1 MKRQWWQEKV
11 AYQIYPKSF
20 YDSNG
25 DGIGDL
31 QGIIQKLDYLKELGV
46 DILWLC
52 PIFNSPQAD
61 QGYDI
66 SDYYN
71 IHPDFGNMTDM
82 EELIAEAKKRD
93 MYILMDLVVN
103 HCSDEHEWFQKAIA
117 DPDGEYGQYFY
128 IEEVSDGKIPSNWRS
143 YFGGSVWEKLP
154 GHDNKYYMH
163 LFHKKQPDLNWENPK
178 VRSEVQ
184 RIVNW
189 WLEKGL
195 GGFRVDAITNIKKA
209 LPYKDYPADRAD
221 GLCVIQKM
229 LVDAGGPGAF
239 LHELKEKTFKP
250 YHAFTVGEA
259 FDVPEQEMPNFV
271 GDDGY
276 FSTIF
281 NFSTVAIGKSGK
293 GWYDRQAVQ
302 PEQYIQ
308 ALFDA
313 QEGMNKIGFVANIVE
328 NHDEPRGASHYL
340 PKGECTE
347 KGKKLLGLLSFMI
360 RGIPFIYQGQEI
372 GMENTTFES
381 LAEIDDIVTYDEYE
395 VARQA
400 GLSEAEALRAVSHY
414 SRDNT
419 RTPMHWEDTEN
430 AGFTSGKPWL
440 KVNPNYPRINVSQQR
455 ADQNSVFH
463 FYKALIALRKSPEY
477 KETIVFGDFVPNR
490 QVPKDVMAFY
500 RVSDQQKLL
509 VLANFKSAA
518 ETIDLPQ
525 KLIKVLLNNDPEQSI
540 EEQNGKIHLSGY
552 QAVVL
557 EVDRN

>member
-1 MKRQWWQEKV
+1 MKMKRKWWHEKV

-31 QGIIQKLDYLKELGV
+31 RGIIQKLDYLKDLGV

-52 PIFNSPQAD
+52 PIFDSPLAD

-71 IHPDFGNMTDM
+71 IHPAFGTMADM

-117 DPDGEYGQYFY
+117 DPDGEYGKYFY
-128 IEEVSDGKIPSNWRS
+128 IEEAKDGKIPCNWRS
-143 YFGGSVWEKLP
+143 YFGGSVWEPLP
-154 GHDNKYYMH
+154 GHKDKYYMH

-178 VRSEVQ
+178 VREEVQ
-184 RIVNW
+184 KLVTW

-209 LPYKDYPADRAD
+209 LPYKNYPADRED
-221 GLCVIQKM
+221 GFCVIQKM
-229 LVDAGGPGAF
+229 LADADGPGTF

-250 YHAFTVGEA
+250 YQAFTVGEA
-259 FDVPEQEMPNFV
+259 FDVPEEEMPNFV

-293 GWYDRQAVQ
+293 GWYDRKEVQAK
-302 PEQYIQ
+302 EYIK
-308 ALFDA
+308 ALFEA
-313 QEGMNKIGFVANIVE
+313 QEGMNRIGFVANIVE

-340 PKGECTE
+340 PKGECTD
-347 KGKKLLGLLSFMI
+347 KGKKLLGLISFML

-372 GMENTTFES
+372 GMENTVFES
-381 LAEIDDIVTYDEYE
+381 LADIDDVVTYDEYE
-395 VARQA
+395 VARRA
-400 GLSEAEALRAVSHY
+400 GLSEEEALKAVAHF

-419 RTPMHWEDTEN
+419 RTPMHWSDDSN
-430 AGFTSGKPWL
+430 AGFTQGKPWL
-440 KVNPNYPRINVSQQR
+440 KVNPNYPRINVKSQL
-455 ADQNSVFH
+455 ADRDSVFH
-463 FYKALIALRKSPEY
+463 FYKELIALRKSAEY
-477 KETIVFGDFVPNR
+477 KETIVFGDFVPY
-490 QVPKDVMAFY
+490 QAVPEEVMAFY
-500 RVSDQQKLL
+500 RQTDAQKLL
-509 VLANFKSAA
+509 ILANFKSTW
-518 ETIDLPQ
+518 EKVTLPESE
-525 KLIKVLLNNDPEQSI
+525 IKTLMNNDRDNPIIFADGAIQ
-540 EEQNGKIHLSGY
+540 LSPY

-557 EVDRN
+557 EVK